1 MGAAND
7 PFAFVER
14 GGDGPDEEDALP
26 GWRRLRALAIGVGA
40 TRAGNG
46 YAWGVSSVSDG
57 VVLRLLWHA
66 EALED
71 LDVTGCW
78 NASLHGFE
86 RALYRWWPP
95 LRSLRAARTKLAS
108 DEAIENVLCVERVSR
123 FADTN
128 KKFPVFRR
136 LSSTLETLELGS
148 PLSHAKRVTDDG
160 LRNLQKFDTLRELGL
175 AGADVT
181 DAGVRRLLEGGP
193 PNRPVG
199 GTLRA
204 IDVSACRGL
213 SRAVRSA
220 ATASGARPLEILAAI
235 RRGEKEKE
243 KEKEGGV

>member
-57 VVLRLLWHA
+57 VLLRLLWHA

-136 LSSTLETLELGS
+136 LSSTLETLEL
-148 PLSHAKRVTDDG
+148 
-160 LRNLQKFDTLRELGL
+160 
-175 AGADVT
+175 
-181 DAGVRRLLEGGP
+181 
-193 PNRPVG
+193 
-199 GTLRA
+199 
-204 IDVSACRGL
+204 
-213 SRAVRSA
+213 
-220 ATASGARPLEILAAI
+220 
-235 RRGEKEKE
+235 
-243 KEKEGGV
+243 